1 MKILAALAIA
11 CCSFALSQTLSLR
24 DEISPQALQLAKA
37 DYATMSGPAG
47 APFKPAVGL
56 SGSELEAKLLT
67 LAQSEIDAEGER
79 FTEKSPGAN
88 DMRLYYLLLVTRETK
103 RALAA
108 ASAKGKP
115 DNHLLGRAFNC
126 NLLMKTTLD
135 FGKLQGWKSIGVSP
149 CLDLPNNARLQE
161 VNTAQQKL
169 INELSPNPTPSPA
182 P

>member
-1 MKILAALAIA
+1 MKFLAPLAIA

-37 DYATMSGPAG
+37 DYATMNATPSAHSLQIPDT
-47 APFKPAVGL
+47 
-56 SGSELEAKLLT
+56 SESEQNLLN

-88 DMRLYYLLLVTRETK
+88 DMRLYYLLRVTRETK
-103 RALAA
+103 RALAV
-108 ASAKGKP
+108 ASAHAKP

-126 NLLMKTTLD
+126 DLLMKTTLD
-135 FGKLQGWKSIGVSP
+135 FGKFQGWKSIGVSP
-149 CLDLPNNARLQE
+149 CLDLPNSARLQE

-169 INELSPNPTPSPA
+169 VNELNAKPTP
-182 P
+182 